1 MTRPVPPPQVRVTS
15 AGASK
20 PRRTPFAFIGAL
32 GLRRRVSRPELGTKS
47 SLHVHAHV
55 AAASG
60 DTTPTTAS
68 ASWTSPNNTS

>member
-47 SLHVHAHV
+47 SLHV